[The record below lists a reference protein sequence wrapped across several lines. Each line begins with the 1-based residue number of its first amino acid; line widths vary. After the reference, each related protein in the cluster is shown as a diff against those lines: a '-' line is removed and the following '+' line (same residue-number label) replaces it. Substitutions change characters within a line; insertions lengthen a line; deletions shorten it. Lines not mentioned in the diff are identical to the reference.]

1 MCGIAGFLTNNN
13 LAFEKVLK
21 DMGNAISSRGPDSSG
36 EWFDNKNC
44 IGLAHRRLSILDL
57 SKEGN
62 HAVIDPFTN
71 FGTTIDANIGD
82 MENKGVEIQLNSTL
96 FES

>member
-62 HAVIDPFTN
+62 QPMSSDSGRYIMIF
-71 FGTTIDANIGD
+71 
-82 MENKGVEIQLNSTL
+82 
-96 FES
+96 